1 MINGGKRG
9 PKQNKPKSHS
19 LPSQNHVN
27 YQFHIISISIIII
40 HEILQKREE
49 GEKTNWFFQS
59 TIGRETFLTRLD
71 FFSGF
76 QIQILLVLTRLLH
89 IIFIHKIIHIM
100 GKGKPNWFIQSTI
113 GGEIFL
119 TRLDFFLGFQIQIVL
134 VLTRLLHKDL

>member
-49 GEKTNWFFQS
+49 GGKSNWFFSPQ
-59 TIGRETFLTRLD
+59 
-71 FFSGF
+71 
-76 QIQILLVLTRLLH
+76 LVEKH
-89 IIFIHKIIHIM
+89 F
-100 GKGKPNWFIQSTI
+100 
-113 GGEIFL
+113 
-119 TRLDFFLGFQIQIVL
+119 
-134 VLTRLLHKDL
+134 

>member
-49 GEKTNWFFQS
+49 GEKTQLVFLVHNW
-59 TIGRETFLTRLD
+59 
-71 FFSGF
+71 
-76 QIQILLVLTRLLH
+76 
-89 IIFIHKIIHIM
+89 
-100 GKGKPNWFIQSTI
+100 
-113 GGEIFL
+113 
-119 TRLDFFLGFQIQIVL
+119 
-134 VLTRLLHKDL
+134 